1 MHLVSRIRQTRRT
14 PLLQVA
20 KTSAAVVVAW
30 FASVALLQQPL
41 PIFAAIAALLVVLP
55 SVNQSLVRGLERSVG
70 VVAGV
75 LIAFAAGQL
84 FGASTW
90 IVLSIVVVSLL
101 VSWALRLTPSSA
113 NQVPISAMLVLAIG
127 AQTPDYALDR
137 VLETVIGAVVALA
150 INALVVPPVLL
161 APAHLAVGRLTRDL
175 AAVLDELGAV
185 LSTPSDRERLGAV
198 LVQARGL
205 RDLQA
210 KAAAAVAAG
219 EESLMLNPR
228 ASRQRTV
235 LEADAALLVRLTA
248 LVHRA
253 VGMTRSVHDNY
264 DVDLVDDPAVGQI
277 AEELHRAAHDLRLRG
292 REAEAGSAPASSGPS
307 PDERRLHGQPP
318 LDGERP
324 VLDAG
329 DADTRPDAWPEA
341 PALTAPVRVLRPD
354 PEHWVL
360 IGSLLEDIRRVRE
373 EIIDE

>member
-14 PLLQVA
+14 PLLQVV

-90 IVLSIVVVSLL
+90 IVLGIVVVSLL

-175 AAVLDELGAV
+175 AAVLDELGDV
-185 LSTPSDRERLGAV
+185 LATPSDRERLQAA
-198 LVQARGL
+198 LAQARGL
-205 RDLQA
+205 RELQA

-235 LEADAALLVRLTA
+235 LEADSQLLVRLTV
-248 LVHRA
+248 LVNRV

-264 DVDLVDDPAVGQI
+264 DAELVDDPAVGQI
-277 AEELHRAAHDLRLRG
+277 AEELHRAAHDVRLLR
-292 REAEAGSAPASSGPS
+292 REAEDAAPPASSGPTGGGRT
-307 PDERRLHGQPP
+307 PTPP
-318 LDGERP
+318 AL
-324 VLDAG
+324 
-329 DADTRPDAWPEA
+329 PEG
-341 PALTAPVRVLRPD
+341 PALTAPVQVLRPD
-354 PEHWVL
+354 PDHWVL

-373 EIIDE
+373 EVIGE